1 VALWGRIA
9 GQANLNAALVINPGA
24 FRPRVD
30 RHSERLLKATA
41 IRKVMRPDSHRRT
54 SPIPILSVERWG
66 LGSFFGALYGRMV
79 GEKFFK
85 YPGSMW
91 VGGPPPFFPTPE
103 AGESNMEIVFPED
116 NHGFALRQ
124 PI

>member
-1 VALWGRIA
+1 MPARR
-9 GQANLNAALVINPGA
+9 NPQDTA
-24 FRPRVD
+24 
-30 RHSERLLKATA
+30 SSTRLLQ
-41 IRKVMRPDSHRRT
+41 
-54 SPIPILSVERWG
+54 
-66 LGSFFGALYGRMV
+66 FFGALYGRMV

-103 AGESNMEIVFPED
+103 AGESNMKIVFPEGG
-116 NHGFALRQ
+116 HGFALRQ

>member
-1 VALWGRIA
+1 MVNRLGIMGFLFTKLLPESRHRAFVCLWA
-9 GQANLNAALVINPGA
+9 
-24 FRPRVD
+24 
-30 RHSERLLKATA
+30 
-41 IRKVMRPDSHRRT
+41 
-54 SPIPILSVERWG
+54 
-66 LGSFFGALYGRMV
+66 GSFFGALYGRMV

-103 AGESNMEIVFPED
+103 AGESNMKIVFPED
-116 NHGFALRQ
+116 GHGFALRQ